1 MKLLAK
7 VAALAI
13 AGAIGLFPAVT
24 AHADTPSPTI
34 PYTCIE
40 TVVDKTDK
48 KVIDLD
54 KVSEAIHKLEDST
67 GANVFLRAYQVT
79 PEGNAAAWW
88 KKTWQECPSMSS
100 PDGKYPSPNILVIE
114 FGLDRTSAI
123 AYGSNWNAS
132 LDKVV
137 DRIRSQE
144 LNRGLKSGEYTRA
157 VTDTVAALDTAM
169 GGKDPYAVEVD
180 WSGIGSALTIL
191 GKWLLGIVATAGL
204 VWGSVL
210 AVQVAIR
217 LRRKRLRDAR
227 ELYDAEQK
235 LVKVKEDTSNIVIGA
250 DTDKIKNDFLISSGK
265 LPADETARYRDTFDD
280 QIDAVLKWSGAMAEL
295 NSLPDPKGIDEVRAR
310 IEKYEDVRTYINTAL
325 ESVDNIIKEIS
336 REVTRRLPESVKAD
350 LKAAMQGMASV
361 SAKLTVISHKG
372 YDVKDMIHSADS
384 LREEGYKMPSDDMS
398 GKRDQVDSFC
408 LRVGRLKTRVD
419 MEMEH
424 LELLDDAPRIL
435 RESKTAFHDAASRAR
450 KDNEAVS
457 AQKSNMKCIE
467 KEMEEFLKATKVL
480 GTLASRYEKF
490 TTIHTRVQTCTK
502 YIRLEDKRLNDADA
516 ARDRAVRDAEDRAK
530 RQERERNRRRDD
542 SMSTYGTGAAYGAG
556 YAHGS
561 SSRSSSSDYSGGGGS
576 FGSFGGFG
584 GGGFSGGSW

>member
-1 MKLLAK
+1 MKRITK
-7 VAALAI
+7 VAALAV

-34 PYTCIE
+34 SYTCVE

-48 KVIDLD
+48 KVLDLD

-67 GANVFLRAYQVT
+67 GADVFLRAYQVT

-137 DRIRSQE
+137 DRIRSNE
-144 LNRGLKSGEYTRA
+144 LNRGLKSGDYTRA

-169 GGKDPYAVEVD
+169 HGKDPYAVEVD
-180 WSGIGSALTIL
+180 WGAVGAVVTTI
-191 GKWLLGIVATAGL
+191 GKWLLGIAALAVF

-210 AVQVAIR
+210 AVQAGIR
-217 LRRKRLRDAR
+217 LRRKHLRDAR
-227 ELYDAEQK
+227 ELHDAEQQ
-235 LVKVKEDTSNIVIGA
+235 LMKVREGASNAVIGA
-250 DTDKIKNDFLISSGK
+250 DPDKLKNDFLIAVGK
-265 LPADETARYRDTFDD
+265 LPAAEAAGYHDRFDH
-280 QIDAVLKWSGAMAEL
+280 QIDAVLRWSGTMAEL
-295 NSLPDPKGIDEVRAR
+295 NSLPDPKGIV
-310 IEKYEDVRTYINTAL
+310 DVRDRTSEYKYVQASIDTAL
-325 ESVDNIIKEIS
+325 ESVDALIEEIS
-336 REVTRRLPESVKAD
+336 REVTRRLPETVKAD
-350 LKAAMQGMASV
+350 LGAAMHDMASV
-361 SAKLTVISHKG
+361 SAKLTIISHRG
-372 YDVKDMIHSADS
+372 YDVKDLIGSADS
-384 LREEGYKMPSDDMS
+384 LREEGYKTPSDGM
-398 GKRDQVDSFC
+398 GARRDQVDDFC
-408 LRVGRLKTRVD
+408 RRVQRLEERVD

-424 LELLDDAPRIL
+424 LELLDDAPKNL
-435 RESKTAFHDAASRAR
+435 RESKDAFYDAASRAR
-450 KDNEAVS
+450 KDNKKVS
-457 AQKSNMKCIE
+457 AQRRNMRRIE
-467 KEMEEFLKATKVL
+467 KEMEDFLQSTKDL
-480 GTLASRYEKF
+480 GTLADRYEKF

-502 YIRLEDKRLNDADA
+502 YIKLEDRRLNDADA
-516 ARDRAVRDAEDRAK
+516 ARERAARDAEERAK